1 MKESRHKMKIKEY
14 KKILESY
21 YEKKIDNK
29 EIEKSFKGFIEIQE
43 KLNKQKEWK
52 KINNIK

>member
-1 MKESRHKMKIKEY
+1 MKNNLKEY

-21 YEKKIDNK
+21 YDKKIDNK
-29 EIEKSFKGFIEIQE
+29 EVKKSFKGFIEIQE

-52 KINNIK
+52 KLNNIK